1 MIKKINNFLKK
12 EIVILIFLIFLP
24 LLNFINPNNLKQLP
38 FISLWPLFLF
48 SIIVCLLL
56 ILILIFKNSK

>member
-12 EIVILIFLIFLP
+12 EIVISIFLIFLP

-38 FISLWPLFLF
+38 FISLWPLFYF
-48 SIIVCLLL
+48 Q
-56 ILILIFKNSK
+56 